1 MSAVAR
7 IAALVVVVVTFCARA
22 TFADPSSDEA
32 KAAGRHLLIA
42 LRVLSYD
49 KQLADRTPGQA
60 VTIAFV
66 SSPTPE
72 GRALRAQWEAGF
84 ALMPKVKVGGRPV
97 KTMSFDAT
105 SDKII
110 EKQLAAGPSAV
121 IVVDALGER
130 FLGLRQ
136 QTRAHHILSISL
148 SEDDAVHG
156 LAVAI
161 VAGRERDQIVVNIE
175 ASRAEDVRFG
185 AGLLQLAQLVD
196 EGGRK

>member
-1 MSAVAR
+1 MSTIAR
-7 IAALVVVVVTFCARA
+7 IALVLVLCARVA
-22 TFADPSSDEA
+22 FADPTADEA
-32 KAAGRHLLIA
+32 KDAGRHLLIA

-49 KQLADRTPGQA
+49 KQLADRSPGPA
-60 VTIAFV
+60 VTIAIV
-66 SSPTPE
+66 SSSTDG

-97 KTMSFDAT
+97 KIVSFDAAN
-105 SDKII
+105 DKAVA
-110 EKQLAAGPSAV
+110 KQLAIAPSAV
-121 IVVDALGER
+121 IVVDDIGARFAALRE
-130 FLGLRQ
+130 
-136 QTRAHHILSISL
+136 QTRAHHILSMSL
-148 SEDDAVHG
+148 REDDAIHG

-175 ASRAEDVRFG
+175 ASRAENVRFG